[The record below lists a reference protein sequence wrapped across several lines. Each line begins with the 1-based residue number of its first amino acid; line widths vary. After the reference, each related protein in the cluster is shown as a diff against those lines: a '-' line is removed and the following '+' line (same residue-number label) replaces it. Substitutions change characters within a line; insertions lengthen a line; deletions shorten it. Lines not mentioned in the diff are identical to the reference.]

1 MSLGRELDVAL
12 FMADHADP
20 EVGLAAAR
28 AEWRSRKG
36 VPAAD
41 ALGWALHQA
50 GHTRAALRFARLAT
64 RLGTPDAHFWI
75 HRGLIEAS
83 LGLAQVARPHLEY
96 ALSLDRGIS
105 PWQRS
110 RAQDVLDRMR

>member
-20 EVGLAAAR
+20 QVGLAAAR

-41 ALGWALHQA
+41 ALGWTLHQA
-50 GHTRAALRFARLAT
+50 GQSRAGLRYARLAT
-64 RLGTPDAHFWI
+64 RLGTPDALFWI
-75 HRGLIEAS
+75 HRGRIEAA
-83 LGLAQVARPHLEY
+83 LGLERQHAGTSATRCASTPASRPG
-96 ALSLDRGIS
+96 RG
-105 PWQRS
+105 S
-110 RAQDVLDRMR
+110 RPNGPSVQ